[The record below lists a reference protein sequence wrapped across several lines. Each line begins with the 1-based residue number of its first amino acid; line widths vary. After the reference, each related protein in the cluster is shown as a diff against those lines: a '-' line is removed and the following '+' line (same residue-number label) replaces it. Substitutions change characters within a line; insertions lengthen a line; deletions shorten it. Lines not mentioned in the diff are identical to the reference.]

1 MANRKLV
8 LRYSGQSPFKI
19 AEQVKPGLRDDYGLL
34 VPEAIGSWMVD
45 EIVSRTNAVGTTSS
59 ISIIEYKSIPYKD
72 ASA

>member
-8 LRYSGQSPFKI
+8 LRYTGASPYKI

-34 VPEAIGSWMVD
+34 VPEAEGSWMVD
-45 EIVSRTNAVGTTSS
+45 EINSRTTSLGTTSS

-72 ASA
+72 A

>member
-8 LRYSGQSPFKI
+8 LRFSGGSPYKI

-34 VPEAIGSWMVD
+34 VPEVEVGSWMVD
-45 EIVSRTNAVGTTSS
+45 EINSRTTSLGTTAS

-72 ASA
+72 A